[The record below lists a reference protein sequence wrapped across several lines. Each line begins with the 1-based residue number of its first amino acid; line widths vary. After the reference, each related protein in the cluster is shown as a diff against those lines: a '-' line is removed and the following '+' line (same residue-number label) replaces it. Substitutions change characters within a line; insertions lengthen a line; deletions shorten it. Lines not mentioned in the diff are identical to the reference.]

1 MTVVTKLEQRVFF
14 FSQMGR
20 TRFEHCYA
28 DEDLMG
34 HLRKLASATH
44 VRTMGAVTL
53 GRYRALILLTDVI

>member
-1 MTVVTKLEQRVFF
+1 
-14 FSQMGR
+14 MGR